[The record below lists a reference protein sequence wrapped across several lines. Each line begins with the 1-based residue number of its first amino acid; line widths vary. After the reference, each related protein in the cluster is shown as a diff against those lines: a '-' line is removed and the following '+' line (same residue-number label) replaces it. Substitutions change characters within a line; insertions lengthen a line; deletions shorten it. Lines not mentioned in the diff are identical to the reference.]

1 MNFKIKTVALICLS
15 IMMIACGFQLRGS
28 VDADFKSIYVYGG
41 SEGLNKHLIK
51 RFRQSGIKIEINN
64 PEKILEIL
72 NDQLNKRILSL
83 NSSGTVKEYELT
95 YYVSYRFKSNDDKWS
110 SQYVKEVS
118 RDYTYDDND
127 RVAKELEEKNI
138 VQGMRDEIVRSIES
152 QISVSK

>member
-1 MNFKIKTVALICLS
+1 MNFKIKFIALICLS

-28 VDADFKSIYVYGG
+28 IEADFKSIYVYGG

-51 RFRQSGIKIEINN
+51 RFKQSGIKIEESN
-64 PEKILEIL
+64 PEKIIEIL

-83 NSSGTVKEYELT
+83 SSSGSVKEYELN
-95 YYVSYRFKSNDDKWS
+95 YLVSYRFKSPKGTWS
-110 SQYVKEVS
+110 NHFNKEVI

-127 RVAKELEEKNI
+127 RVAKELEEKNL
-138 VQGMRDEIVRSIES
+138 VQGMRDEIVRSIVS